1 MNVHTLSVAGEQYPL
16 QDSSAREQLEGLSE
30 NLETLAT
37 KVSTNLKA
45 SVEVLRTSLTGG
57 SWSQGKTNILISSG
71 DFLAKP
77 GDFFI
82 LSSYAGATVYYYGT
96 SGAAAGNIA
105 MSPLSNTVI
114 HSISYDAQY
123 ARFSISF
130 GSPGEK
136 TCGLQVIKLNT
147 LATS

>member
-45 SVEVLRTSLTGG
+45 SVEVITGSLTGG
-57 SWSQGKTNILISSG
+57 TWSQGTTTLYLPLSTSPFKADDIIIFGTFGGASAFIV
-71 DFLAKP
+71 AKM
-77 GDFFI
+77 G
-82 LSSYAGATVYYYGT
+82 AGAPGYSFYPITN
-96 SGAAAGNIA
+96 S
-105 MSPLSNTVI
+105 SLLSF
-114 HSISYDAQY
+114 SYENQY
-123 ARFSISF
+123 NRWKITW
-130 GSPGEK
+130 GGPGE
-136 TCGLQVIKLNT
+136 TSVEYRILRLNT